1 MVTSSRS
8 SVKRA
13 SDISIIMD
21 DSPVDSMMSSIASS
35 SASSSASANSSSS
48 SLSST
53 ARASKNANRTAECI
67 RNVANFSKVKPIHMM
82 DRKVFSPE
90 MLSRTYPSASPK
102 MDALFKKILALDAK
116 DMKKDGV
123 HYKHMIFTD
132 MKSSTYGLKLLASGF
147 AANGYVPAFAV
158 HGTGFGMKAE
168 DELKET
174 KGSNFG
180 VLSSKTFFDRSMST
194 RFKKAQLD
202 MFCSRPDNIHGE
214 LIRFI
219 ILDQGFKE
227 GIDLFDIKYVHL
239 FEPLLVRAD
248 EKQAIGRGT
257 RFCGQKGL
265 KFHPR
270 FGWPLYVFRYDVDS
284 ENSGYD
290 AKTLGALYFE
300 YSNIDLRKVIFAAE
314 LESASIEAAVDH
326 ALTAPVHQFKIE
338 TPPPAMHGGV
348 TSSTCITSSKHKP
361 PSRMMNYGT
370 MSAYIRKNFMDFKY
384 PEVKLQNNCL
394 HGGASNIVSF
404 TPSQDFVRHFFQPS
418 SAYKGM
424 LLFHS
429 VGTGKCHAKDTPI
442 LMYDGSIKM
451 VQDVNIGDLLMGD
464 DSTPR
469 KVLSL
474 AQDKDEMYDIVP
486 TKGDKYTVNSEH
498 ILCLRPTRLGVKH
511 IKQQTN
517 LPYCA
522 QYINIDT
529 GKVQAKSFVT
539 QKEANAFLDGIHSHN
554 NVLEITVKDYLQL
567 SKSSQKNLKGYRVG
581 IEFPEKPIDFDPY
594 IIGYWLGDGS
604 KREPVI
610 STADHEVID
619 YFNMILP
626 HYNLQL
632 NHQSKYDYRISGIVE
647 NQIRFKSGTNAMLNV
662 LRSNNLINN
671 KHIPSL
677 YKCNSRKVRLEL
689 LAGLIDSDGH
699 ADQCKNYDIIQKSK
713 TLAYDIVYLCRSL
726 GFAAYMKECKKSC
739 TYKGEKKEGN
749 YYRICISGNGLDQ
762 VPVKIPRKKL
772 MPREIN
778 KDALVTGITVKHIGR
793 GKYYGFTLDGNNRY
807 LLGDFTVTHNTCTAI
822 ATATTSF
829 EQKGYNIMWVTRHTL
844 KNDIWKNMYS
854 QVCSLVIQDQLK
866 KKKLKLPE
874 RISGP
879 MKYVSD
885 KWIEPMSYKQFSNML
900 LKKNKFYAEV
910 VRRNGEIDPLRK
922 TLIIIDEA
930 HKLYSPGVAAS
941 EKPKVEILEQ
951 MIQKSYKVSG
961 DDSCRVL
968 LMTATPYTEDG
979 MEMINLLNLL
989 RPAKDAMPTDFDDFS
1004 KEYLDA
1010 SGSFTKNGLHKFYND
1025 VSGYISYLNRSQDAR
1040 NFSHPVVEDVHV
1052 PMSMQSDME
1061 IKPPRQL
1068 DLQVA
1073 EIRGNLKDERMKMKE
1088 IAAVLKNKKKDA
1100 KALVKELIAEC
1111 KEEANEAYT
1120 EGMEEAKENKVD
1132 ALEKCKERPRKERKA
1147 CKEEATS
1154 EFREETAALKEQ
1166 KKQALEDC
1174 KEDNN
1179 IESYIGEKQT
1189 EFNETKQKVAT
1200 MNEARKEITSR
1211 IKETMGEAKDKTGK
1225 IKELSGQIQEARLE
1239 RKTQKGLIDKNAR
1252 KLRKLTKSKNK
1263 DKKQEIDEVKKQL
1276 MTMKAKYREIT
1287 NKYNELRTKKTIL
1300 DTEKKLLR
1308 LSIGRATIGD
1318 VSQETAL
1325 EKKCKL

>member
-1 MVTSSRS
+1 MVTKSRS
-8 SVKRA
+8 SLKTV
-13 SDISIIMD
+13 SDISFKIVDD
-21 DSPVDSMMSSIASS
+21 DSDFDAFTSSTASS
-35 SASSSASANSSSS
+35 SASSSSSSS
-48 SLSST
+48 SSSSQE
-53 ARASKNANRTAECI
+53 SKTANRKAECI

-82 DRKVFSPE
+82 DKKVFSPE
-90 MLSRTYPSASPK
+90 LLSRTYPSASPK
-102 MDALFKKILALDAK
+102 MDALFKKIRALDAK

-158 HGTGFGMKAE
+158 HGIGFGMKTE
-168 DELKET
+168 DELKQTE
-174 KGSNFG
+174 GSNFG
-180 VLSSKTFFDRSMST
+180 VLSSKTFFDRPMST

-202 MFCSRPDNIHGE
+202 MFCSRPDNVHGK

-284 ENSGYD
+284 ENSNYD

-300 YSNIDLRKVIFAAE
+300 YSDIDLRRVMFAAE
-314 LESASIEAAVDH
+314 LESASITAAVDH

-338 TPPPAMHGGV
+338 TPPPAMHGGD
-348 TSSTCITSSKHKP
+348 TSSACVTSSKHKP

-394 HGGASNIVSF
+394 HGGAPNIVSF
-404 TPSQDFVRHFFQPS
+404 TPTQDFVRHYFQPS

-429 VGTGKCHAKDTPI
+429 VGTGKCHAKNTPI

-451 VQDVNIGDLLMGD
+451 VQDVKVGDLLMGD

-522 QYINIDT
+522 PYISIDT
-529 GKVQAKSFVT
+529 GKTQAKSFAT
-539 QKEANAFLDGIHSHN
+539 QKEANAFLDGIHSHE

-581 IEFPEKPIDFDPY
+581 VEFSNKHVDFDPY

-604 KREPVI
+604 KRDPVI
-610 STADHEVID
+610 STADREVID
-619 YFNMILP
+619 YFNKVLP

-632 NHQSKYDYRISGIVE
+632 NHQSNYDYRISADAE
-647 NQIRFKSGTNAMLNV
+647 NKSRFKKGANAMLNV

-671 KHIPSL
+671 KHIPNL

-699 ADQCKNYDIIQKSK
+699 ADRSKVYDIVQKSK
-713 TLAYDIVYLCRSL
+713 KLANDIVYLCRSL
-726 GFAAYMKECKKSC
+726 GFAAYMNECKKSC
-739 TYKGEKKEGN
+739 MYKGEKKEGT
-749 YYRICISGNGLDQ
+749 YYRITISGDGLDQ

-778 KDALVTGITVKHIGR
+778 KDALVTGITVKHVGR
-793 GKYYGFTLDGNNRY
+793 GTYYGFTLDGNNRY
-807 LLGDFTVTHNTCTAI
+807 LLGDFTVTHNTCSAI

-900 LKKNKFYAEV
+900 LKKNKFYDEV

-941 EKPKVEILEQ
+941 EKPKVEILEE

-979 MEMINLLNLL
+979 MEMIKLLNLL
-989 RPAKDAMPTDFDDFS
+989 RPAKDAMPTDFEDFS
-1004 KEYLDA
+1004 KEYLDT
-1010 SGSFTKNGLHKFYND
+1010 SGSFTKSGLHQFYND

-1040 NFSHPVVEDVHV
+1040 NFSHPVVEDVLP
-1052 PMSMQSDME
+1052 PMSMKSDMDL
-1061 IKPPRQL
+1061 KPPRQL

-1073 EIRGNLKDERMKMKE
+1073 EIRADLKEERAKAKE
-1088 IAAVLKNKKKDA
+1088 IAASLKVKKADA
-1100 KALVKELIAEC
+1100 KSVVKEMIADC
-1111 KEEANEAYT
+1111 KEEVT
-1120 EGMEEAKENKVD
+1120 ETYNNGMEEAKENKAE

-1147 CKEEATS
+1147 CKEEAMS
-1154 EFREETAALKEQ
+1154 EFREVTVALKEQ
-1166 KKQALEDC
+1166 KKEGLINC

-1179 IESYIGEKQT
+1179 LDDLIGEKKK
-1189 EFNETKQKVAT
+1189 ELDEAKQKVAT
-1200 MNEARKEITSR
+1200 MNAARKEISGR
-1211 IKETMGEAKDKTGK
+1211 IAEVMGEARERTDKMK
-1225 IKELSGQIQEARLE
+1225 ILSVQIKQARLE
-1239 RKTQKGLIDKNAR
+1239 RKAQKELIAKQTRKIR
-1252 KLRKLTKSKNK
+1252 KLSKKK
-1263 DKKQEIDEVKKQL
+1263 DKKAIDEAKKDL
-1276 MTMKAKYREIT
+1276 LPLKSKYKEIT
-1287 NKYNELRTKKTIL
+1287 NTYNELRMKKTVL

-1325 EKKCKL
+1325 EKRCKL